1 MELSVRTPTYSR
13 VHGEVRNFG
22 EYQTK
27 FPAGV
32 VICNGRQFGTSYEDF
47 KKFKNHINR
56 GGMRCKCPRFTMA
69 DRGMVPLEQEIE
81 KLRKEVR
88 DYKIVATKSDE
99 DRIRVDRERVNTIVR
114 FKMVGERILG
124 MMGDN
129 NAVTLSR
136 ETVKSLFED
145 C

>member
-1 MELSVRTPTYSR
+1 
-13 VHGEVRNFG
+13 
-22 EYQTK
+22 
-27 FPAGV
+27 
-32 VICNGRQFGTSYEDF
+32 
-47 KKFKNHINR
+47 
-56 GGMRCKCPRFTMA
+56 MRCKCPRFTMA
-69 DRGMVPLEQEIE
+69 DRGSIPLEQEIE

-88 DYKIVATKSDE
+88 EYKIVATKSDE

-136 ETVKSLFED
+136 ETVKTLFED